1 MFKKAGLAVAA
12 LFVLAS
18 TAVGQAGNRFD
29 VALGF
34 EGVFPKQTSANGI
47 VLSPT
52 NSGGFLGTF
61 RWRFAEKHSIEINY
75 ARTNDS
81 QIYKTPNTFRIQSN
95 VTEWTG
101 AYVFSPMET
110 KKFESFVFGGAGIL
124 VFNPFSTFVN
134 TVQVP
139 VPSTRQTEFAVLYGV
154 GVDYRVFSS
163 VPGLRKAALAP
174 HLALRIQ
181 YRGLFYKVPNFN
193 NPNLFTGSRGH
204 LAEAAAGFVIKF

>member
-61 RWRFAEKHSIEINY
+61 RWRFAEKHSIETNY

-110 KKFESFVFGGAGIL
+110 KKFEPFVFGGAGIL

-204 LAEAAAGFVIKF
+204 LAEAAAGLVIKF

>member
-110 KKFESFVFGGAGIL
+110 KKFEPFVFGGAGIL

-204 LAEAAAGFVIKF
+204 LAEAAAGLVIKF